1 MLFRSWAGAV
11 IALEIGA
18 SLLVLTGCFRWLG
31 ALALAGFTLLA
42 SLLADRFWA
51 APPGTRRAVR
61 NTFFEHWGLVGGLLL
76 VALLAFL
83 FVVRPLM
90 QKVTGSQL
98 AVASVGAQAMPE
110 LPSSPRPMTVAEL
123 QALEEARLIEGEQV
137 KLSESVRA
145 KALLKRTTEAA
156 QQQPQHLAKVIQ
168 DRKSTRLN
176 SSHTDISRMP
186 SSA

>member
-1 MLFRSWAGAV
+1 VLVKFQPQIEEGA
-11 IALEIGA
+11 
-18 SLLVLTGCFRWLG
+18 R
-31 ALALAGFTLLA
+31 
-42 SLLADRFWA
+42 
-51 APPGTRRAVR
+51 
-61 NTFFEHWGLVGGLLL
+61 VGGLLL

-168 DRKSTRLN
+168 TMIADAGR
-176 SSHTDISRMP
+176 
-186 SSA
+186 

>member
-1 MLFRSWAGAV
+1 MAGPPEAFVHPAVAWVAQLMLCSAYLQGGWDKLRDFPSAVAEMRGFGLQPAALCAGAV

-76 VALLAFL
+76 VAWLDLGGGH
-83 FVVRPLM
+83 VR
-90 QKVTGSQL
+90 
-98 AVASVGAQAMPE
+98 
-110 LPSSPRPMTVAEL
+110 
-123 QALEEARLIEGEQV
+123 
-137 KLSESVRA
+137 
-145 KALLKRTTEAA
+145 
-156 QQQPQHLAKVIQ
+156 
-168 DRKSTRLN
+168 
-176 SSHTDISRMP
+176 
-186 SSA
+186 